1 MSESR
6 TEFKLKNPPDDGISS
21 VQFGPNAAK
30 FLLVSSWDCTVRLYD
45 VESTTMRLKYTH
57 SMPVLDVCFQV
68 RLFSFLFMNRR
79 KLTGVSLFLRMLSIL
94 LAVA

>member
-45 VESTTMRLKYTH
+45 VESTSMRLKYTH

-68 RLFSFLFMNRR
+68 RLLVFNSAIKNLPASLLF
-79 KLTGVSLFLRMLSIL
+79 RMLSIL
-94 LAVA
+94 LAEA